1 MKIYI
6 FINYKNRQFVIYN
19 KRDRVVATKYVFHDD
34 LPDDVAEYIFQM
46 CSERIPLGYDP
57 ADPEVII
64 YEIVL

>member
-6 FINYKNRQFVIYN
+6 FINYKDRQFGIYN
-19 KRDRVVATKYVFHDD
+19 KRDWGTATKRVLYVD

-46 CSERIPLGYDP
+46 CSERIPKGY
-57 ADPEVII
+57 ASANQEVPI

>member
-6 FINYKNRQFVIYN
+6 FINYKNRQFGIYN

-46 CSERIPLGYDP
+46 CSECIPLGYVS
-57 ADPEVII
+57 ANPEVPF